1 MPAVLIEKMTLKNFR
16 GFADLTLEGMRRLNL
31 IVGNNGS
38 GKTALMEG
46 LSLAAGSSPHTA
58 VLLRR
63 FRGLPMLGG
72 AVPHLL
78 TFFDDLFYRFDTKTP
93 AEIMLKGQRDGKT
106 FSRGLTI
113 GQESTG
119 RITIPL
125 NATGDEN
132 PAQFVDIYKSP
143 VSFEWCHQ
151 GENAEA
157 ERFKTT
163 PQITQMELQI
173 EVGKIAFPLIF
184 FPARGFFE
192 ATMVAEYFS
201 HLDRENEAAK
211 FVETMQRIFPDIEAI
226 SVAYEQNVGQ
236 LWVKARGLDKKASIS
251 LLSDGVSRVSEI
263 LLGTAYNRGGVALID
278 EVENGIH
285 FERYGE
291 VIEAIDEFSS
301 TFGTQVFFT
310 THSDAMLDA
319 FHENVAAKT
328 EDFSII
334 RCSREE
340 NGGTNASLINDIWA
354 KRALES
360 GIELR
365 A

>member
-46 LSLAAGSSPHTA
+46 LSLAAGATSHTA
-58 VLLRR
+58 VMLRH

-72 AVPHLL
+72 PVPHLL
-78 TFFDDLFYRFDTKTP
+78 TFFDDLFYRFDTNTP
-93 AEIMLKGQRDGKT
+93 VEITLTGKREDKT
-106 FSRGLTI
+106 FSRALTI

-119 RITIPL
+119 QITIPL
-125 NATGDEN
+125 KATGGET
-132 PAQFVDIYKSP
+132 PAQSTDIYKSP
-143 VSFEWCHQ
+143 VSFEWRHQ
-151 GENAEA
+151 GENAAPEF
-157 ERFKTT
+157 FKTT
-163 PQITQMELQI
+163 PQITPMGLQI
-173 EVGKIAFPLIF
+173 AVGQTAFPSIF
-184 FPARGFFE
+184 FSARGFFDG
-192 ATMVAEYFS
+192 AAAAESFS
-201 HLDRENEAAK
+201 RLDRENKAK
-211 FVETMQRIFPDIEAI
+211 KFIETMQRIFPDIESI

-236 LWVKARGLDKKASIS
+236 LWVKARGLDRKTSIS
-251 LLSDGVSRVSEI
+251 LLSEGVSHVSQI
-263 LLGTAYNRGGVALID
+263 LLGIAHNAGGVALID
-278 EVENGIH
+278 EIENGVY

-291 VIEAIDEFSS
+291 VLRAIDEFSKD
-301 TFGTQVFFT
+301 FGTQVFFT

-334 RCSREE
+334 RCIREE
-340 NGGTNASLINDIWA
+340 RGGTSARIISGVRA
-354 KRALES
+354 ERALRS

-365 A
+365 V